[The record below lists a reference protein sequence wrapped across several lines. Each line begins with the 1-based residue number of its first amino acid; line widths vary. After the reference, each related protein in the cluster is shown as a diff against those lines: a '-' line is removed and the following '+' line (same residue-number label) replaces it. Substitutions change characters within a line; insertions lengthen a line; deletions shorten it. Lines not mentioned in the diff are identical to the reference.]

1 MDHSSL
7 QIVKSLV
14 KMAWADGNI
23 SPEER
28 SLLTKV
34 LAEAGADPGD
44 VSELDKLLSEGA
56 TGEPVSFDASDL
68 DEEKRLGVM
77 RALLIMSFMDGHVS
91 FAEFTQIEKMQ
102 KELGISDEQLE
113 VLRGEAI
120 AAAETISAS

>member
-1 MDHSSL
+1 MDHGSL
-7 QIVKSLV
+7 KIVKSLV

-28 SLLTKV
+28 SLLIKV
-34 LAEAGADPGD
+34 LAEAGADPND
-44 VSELDKLLSEGA
+44 VSQLDDLLSEGA
-56 TGEPVSFDASDL
+56 GDEVPHFDASDL
-68 DEEKRLGVM
+68 DEDKRLGVM

-102 KELGISDEQLE
+102 KELEISDEQLE
-113 VLRGEAI
+113 TLRTEAI